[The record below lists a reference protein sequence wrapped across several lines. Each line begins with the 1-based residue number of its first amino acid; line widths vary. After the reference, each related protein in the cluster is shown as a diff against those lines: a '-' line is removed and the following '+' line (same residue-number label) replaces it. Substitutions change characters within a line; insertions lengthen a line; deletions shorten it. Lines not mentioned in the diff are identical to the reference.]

1 MFGSLSKNVGS
12 HNIHENQPLD
22 VSWKSETIIVS
33 ACFNAGVRVHDVSD
47 PFRPEEV
54 AYYIPP
60 VPRGADGVNI
70 NDVYVDENRLI
81 YAIDRKKGGLYVLE
95 MEL

>member
-1 MFGSLSKNVGS
+1 M
-12 HNIHENQPLD
+12 
-22 VSWKSETIIVS
+22 VS
-33 ACFNAGVRVHDVSD
+33 ASRSRSHSD

-60 VPRGADGVNI
+60 VPAGTDGVNI
-70 NDVYVDENRLI
+70 NDVYVDENGLI
-81 YAIDRKKGGLYVLE
+81 YAIDRKKGGLYILE